1 MESPEVG
8 CPEVPLARQGR
19 AVKVVQVVTV
29 ATAAKEAKA
38 VRVERRA
45 IRLRSAPEAR
55 ESVVAVCSQGS
66 DS

>member
-1 MESPEVG
+1 
-8 CPEVPLARQGR
+8 
-19 AVKVVQVVTV
+19 VKVVQVVTV